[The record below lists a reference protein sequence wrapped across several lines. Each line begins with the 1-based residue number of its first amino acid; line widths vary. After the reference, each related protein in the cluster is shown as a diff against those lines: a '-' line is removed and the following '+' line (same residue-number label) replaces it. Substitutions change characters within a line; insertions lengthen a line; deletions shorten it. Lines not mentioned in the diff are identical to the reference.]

1 MNTKLLRILGKR
13 GRITIPYEIRQRVG
27 FAYNDVLSFTE
38 SADGRSVIVRR
49 EKLCDNC
56 QSKTVQPVA
65 DDRAMLLELLDSL
78 PLELQKAAFVQL
90 RMPGG
95 EVLISLRGS
104 LPRLSESCTKAAFF
118 SSVGRASNSSSSI
131 VMSSV
136 IACTV
141 LPWQSSQSFSRRT
154 ITDLPSLDSVKDST
168 SL

>member
-1 MNTKLLRILGKR
+1 MNQKLLRILGKR

-90 RMPGG
+90 
-95 EVLISLRGS
+95 
-104 LPRLSESCTKAAFF
+104 SESL
-118 SSVGRASNSSSSI
+118 GR
-131 VMSSV
+131 
-136 IACTV
+136 
-141 LPWQSSQSFSRRT
+141 LHRRE
-154 ITDLPSLDSVKDST
+154 IRT
-168 SL
+168 SPPGIRSADTPL